1 MVSHPMPLQLAS
13 KLAFLDQCQ
22 EWQSLLEYLQYRER
36 QLHNM
41 LFSGTSERDPDEL
54 VAKMT
59 MVARGGEMELA
70 LLRGLP
76 ELCKEICKDE
86 AKRAEALNRK

>member
-1 MVSHPMPLQLAS
+1 
-13 KLAFLDQCQ
+13 
-22 EWQSLLEYLQYRER
+22 
-36 QLHNM
+36 M